1 MKCDCNCHVYH
12 LSKDSTGECC
22 ECKVG
27 DPIDKLQVENAK
39 LRAEVES
46 LVNKNTEIKVEAFHA
61 KNERDAALLQ
71 LSEAKEQEKAMQAAL
86 EEWAEMYGERTT
98 LLLVLH
104 KALER
109 IRDWRE
115 RIQQPG
121 GEMDI
126 NTIADEALAEF
137 QKETSGEKRA
147 ALKPKCLSCR
157 DTGYVETQATGDR
170 NKCGFCNVAEKR
182 KDEAKSYP
190 GQAVCEKCGQCWCIC
205 S

>member
-71 LSEAKEQEKAMQAAL
+71 NSVLKSALDWICGYAHIRGLKDIEARCEEVSPSEKP
-86 EEWAEMYGERTT
+86 
-98 LLLVLH
+98 
-104 KALER
+104 
-109 IRDWRE
+109 I
-115 RIQQPG
+115 
-121 GEMDI
+121 
-126 NTIADEALAEF
+126 DEAMF
-137 QKETSGEKRA
+137 QCPHCPEKFDIRGGH
-147 ALKPKCLSCR
+147 LC
-157 DTGYVETQATGDR
+157 
-170 NKCGFCNVAEKR
+170 AEKR
-182 KDEAKSYP
+182 KQEPPIEDPKSIGHCP
-190 GQAVCEKCGQCWCIC
+190 NCGAPVYTMTGFCGIC
-205 S
+205 RPC